1 LLLIAPNSNT
11 AFKTVTRIPTI
22 TNNAVRPYS
31 PRAIGLLLVVFILYG
46 TTVQAVHQHGLT
58 LVRTSPTTDSVAN
71 AGFDSSLRNTNLG
84 CSDCLICQLHQSFS
98 TTLISIKS
106 GIKPSSTRSTLDSPI
121 LDFTASETTAPRTGR
136 APPKTN

>member
-1 LLLIAPNSNT
+1 LLL
-11 AFKTVTRIPTI
+11 
-22 TNNAVRPYS
+22 
-31 PRAIGLLLVVFILYG
+31 LVFILYG

-58 LVRTSPTTDSVAN
+58 LGRTSATAASVAN
-71 AGFDSSLRNTNLG
+71 AGFDGGLRSTNVG

-106 GIKPSSTRSTLDSPI
+106 DLAPSNLRSNLRTHTIELTRSEITT
-121 LDFTASETTAPRTGR
+121 TASGR